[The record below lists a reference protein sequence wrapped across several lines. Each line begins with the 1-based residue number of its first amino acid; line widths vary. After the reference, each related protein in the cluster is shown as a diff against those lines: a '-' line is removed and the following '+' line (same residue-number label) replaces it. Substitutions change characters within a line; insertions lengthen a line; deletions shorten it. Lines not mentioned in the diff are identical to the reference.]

1 MPLGSERSSGSRVR
15 FPVRTTR
22 FMFVDAM
29 RRSYSLL
36 CVSLVDGSM
45 AVERVYE
52 GVRAVWAES
61 AGK

>member
-1 MPLGSERSSGSRVR
+1 
-15 FPVRTTR
+15 
-22 FMFVDAM
+22 MFVDAM

-36 CVSLVDGSM
+36 ASLSIDGSM

-52 GVRAVWAES
+52 GVRAVWAGS